1 MDLKTGD
8 TRLIID
14 ACKQHGLLRNQ
25 AAYVLGTAKHETA
38 GTMKPVRETLAKSDA
53 GAMAALTKAWKSG
66 RLSWVKKDY
75 WSSGFFGRGYVQLTH
90 EANYRFAG
98 EQLGIG
104 LATRPSLA
112 LEPDV
117 AAEIIVVG
125 MRDGWFAGDKAGRHK
140 LSRYIT
146 LSKSDFVA
154 ARRIVNGTDRA
165 AIIAGYAVEYDK
177 LLRAD
182 GYGRMGGETTPT
194 ADVLPEP
201 KQPAQGFWA
210 SLFAIIAS
218 LWRK

>member
-8 TRLIID
+8 TRLLID
-14 ACKQHGLLRNQ
+14 ACRSHGLLRNQ

-165 AIIAGYAVEYDK
+165 DLVAGYAKKYDA
-177 LLRAD
+177 LLKAD
-182 GYGRMGGETTPT
+182 GYGRMGGETAPT

-201 KQPAQGFWA
+201 KEPAQGFWA
-210 SLFAIIAS
+210 SLFAILAS

>member
-75 WSSGFFGRGYVQLTH
+75 WSSGFFGRGYVQLTY

-146 LSKSDFVA
+146 RDKSDFVA

-165 AIIAGYAVEYDK
+165 DLVAGYARNYDA
-177 LLRAD
+177 LLKAE
-182 GYGRMGGETTPT
+182 GYGSDTPAPKPAPP
-194 ADVLPEP
+194 ADA
-201 KQPAQGFWA
+201 PAQGFWA
-210 SLFAIIAS
+210 SLFAI
-218 LWRK
+218 LLKLVRGGQ